1 MILANIISA
10 ICLAGLSAE
19 FLYFVISL
27 IVKNRA
33 ERIAFIRGFKKGS
46 CILIYLIALPLF
58 FVGYFY
64 SGHGFLTSIFEGIPD
79 IIGLVVLKY
88 NMKGIATLMSANLFY
103 RIVIYVCFI
112 LVAINA
118 LLFTFSLAGQRM
130 WAFFRSFTFRFS
142 HREKLYVFGYNADN
156 VNVYKSDDKRAK
168 VIIGE
173 ISREN
178 TVDLYAQKI
187 YYISTKRYKAV
198 IHGILK
204 GIKRLDKRNVIIINT
219 KDDTVNMQLCRA
231 FADVIGFFDS
241 SERNKVFL
249 RMSVYVFGD
258 SRYETIYNDI
268 VSDSAGCIKYVNK
281 YRKIA
286 VDFVD
291 KYPFTRFMDE
301 RHIDKK
307 NALLKDNV
315 SINVLMIGFGK
326 TNRQI
331 FLTSVANNQF
341 LKRGEKGPEPV
352 KVKYS
357 IFDRVDSQN
366 NKNLNHDYYRFKNEI
381 VDFDK
386 DEYLPLPALPAHED
400 YFKLDINDVN
410 FYKTVRKV
418 ISKDENDVNLVIIAF
433 GSDLENI
440 DMAQKLIQKRD
451 EWGIYNF
458 SILVKARAWSK
469 ENSFLEQQ
477 NCYFIGNE
485 REVIF
490 NIENIT
496 NDKIFN
502 MALMRNEIYSREHI
516 LAKRANRK
524 VCNKL
529 LDVIRVRANEEW
541 FTRKTQLERES
552 STYCCLSLRSK
563 LQMMGLD
570 YVDADAE
577 VEGLSESEYMS
588 IYGFG
593 DMPDVV
599 RTENGKKVVRYSLD
613 FPDSIRKNLAVQEHQ
628 RWNSFMISKGLIPA
642 SIKQILEE
650 TETFP
655 DGSVKHTNGKNYKL
669 RRHGNI
675 TTFDGLGIFRKLIA
689 ERDDCDENLADVF
702 KYDYQLMDEA
712 YDLLKANG
720 YKIIKKLT
728 IE

>member
-1 MILANIISA
+1 MILANVISA

-19 FLYFVISL
+19 FLYFVVSL
-27 IVKNRA
+27 IIKKRS

-46 CILIYLIALPLF
+46 CVLIYLIALPLF
-58 FVGYFY
+58 FVGYYY
-64 SGHGFLTSIFEGIPD
+64 SGHGFLTSIFESIPD

-88 NMKGIATLMSANLFY
+88 NMKGISALMAANSFY
-103 RIVIYVCFI
+103 RVVIYICFF

-130 WAFFRSFTFRFS
+130 WAFFRSIAFRFS
-142 HREKLYVFGYNADN
+142 RKEKLYVFGYNADN

-178 TVDLYAQKI
+178 AVDLYAQKI
-187 YYISTKRYKAV
+187 YYISTKRYKSV
-198 IHGILK
+198 IRGILK
-204 GIKRLDKRNVIIINT
+204 GIKRSDKRNVIIINT
-219 KDDTVNMQLCRA
+219 KDDTINMQLCRE
-231 FADVIGFFDS
+231 FADVIDFFDL
-241 SERNKVFL
+241 SERNKIFL

-258 SRYETIYNDI
+258 SRYEAIYNDI

-301 RHIDKK
+301 RHIDK
-307 NALLKDNV
+307 NTALIKDDV

-341 LKRGEKGPEPV
+341 LKQGKNGLELA

-357 IFDRVDSQN
+357 IFDKVDSQN
-366 NKNLNHDYYRFKNEI
+366 NKNLNHDYYRFKNEV
-381 VDFDK
+381 VDFNE
-386 DEYLPLPALPAHED
+386 DEYLPLPSLPAHED

-410 FYKTVRKV
+410 FYKTIRKV
-418 ISKDENDVNLVIIAF
+418 ISKDEKAVNLVIIAF

-458 SILVKARAWSK
+458 NIFVKARAWSK

-502 MALMRNEIYSREHI
+502 MALMRNEIYSRERI
-516 LAKRANRK
+516 LAQRVNRK
-524 VCNKL
+524 VGNKL
-529 LDVIRVRANEEW
+529 IDAIRIRANEEW
-541 FTRKTQLERES
+541 YTKKTQLERES

-570 YVDADAE
+570 YTDIDAAE
-577 VEGLSESEYMS
+577 KGLSESEYMA
-588 IYGFG
+588 IYGYG
-593 DMPDVV
+593 DMPAVV

-613 FPDSIRKNLAVQEHQ
+613 FPDSLRKNLAVQEHQ

-650 TETFP
+650 KVTYS
-655 DGSVKHTNGKNYKL
+655 DGSVKYTNGKNYKL

-675 TTFDGLGIFRKLIA
+675 TTFDGLVKFRKLIA
-689 ERDDCDENLADVF
+689 ERDGCGEYLTDVF

-720 YKIIKKLT
+720 FKIIKKR
-728 IE
+728 